1 MYSVLVLTLPNILTI
16 LRITLV
22 PLVVIFMYVEH
33 HKVAWVSASLFALA
47 GVTDY
52 FDGYLA
58 RRFQSTSHF
67 GRFLDPVADKLLV
80 ASVLLMLA
88 GLGTLQGL
96 ALIPA
101 VIILCREI
109 LVSGLREFLAEIAV
123 PLPVTRLAK
132 WKTALQ
138 IGALGFLIWGDPF
151 PQYLPVPY
159 IGLWG
164 LWGAALLTLV
174 TGYDY
179 LMCGLYHMK
188 APSSTQHQ
196 QDESLI

>member
-1 MYSVLVLTLPNILTI
+1 MLLSQLPNILTI

-22 PLVVIFMYVEH
+22 PLVVLFMYVEH
-33 HKVAWVSASLFALA
+33 HKVAWISATLFTLA
-47 GVTDY
+47 GITDY
-52 FDGYLA
+52 FDGYFA

-67 GRFLDPVADKLLV
+67 GKFLDPVADKLLV

-88 GLGTLQGL
+88 GLGTLQGI

-138 IGALGFLIWGDPF
+138 LFSLAFLIWGDPF
-151 PQYLPVPY
+151 PHYLPVPF

-179 LMCGLYHMK
+179 VMCGLYHMDARPTK
-188 APSSTQHQ
+188 PLQ
-196 QDESLI
+196 QDEQPS

>member
-1 MYSVLVLTLPNILTI
+1 MAHPSKIPNILTFM
-16 LRITLV
+16 RIALV
-22 PLVVIFMYVEH
+22 PLVVLFMYVEH
-33 HKVAWVSASLFALA
+33 GRVAWVCASLFVLA
-47 GVTDY
+47 CFTDY
-52 FDGYLA
+52 LDGFLA
-58 RRFQSTSHF
+58 RLFKSTTHI

-88 GLGTLQGL
+88 GLGTLKGF

-109 LVSGLREFLAEIAV
+109 LVSGLREFLAELSV

-138 IGALGFLIWGDPF
+138 MFSLTLLILGN
-151 PQYLPVPY
+151 PY
-159 IGLWG
+159 PKFAPLDMVGLWG
-164 LWGAALLTLV
+164 LWGAAFLTLI

-179 LMCGLYHMK
+179 LLCSFQHMNV
-188 APSSTQHQ
+188 PPTQGEH
-196 QDESLI
+196 